1 MTSNQLII
9 TVEKA
14 NRIFQE
20 IKGRHIGL
28 HGHLVFVS
36 QFGQCKMTSDLLKI
50 LKYFPQMVHQS
61 AYKDKALAIIEKLE
75 TGKLHIQ
82 EGATTNKI
90 AQEWENAMTEL
101 MHIMDMLT
109 VKDDTFIGIN
119 LRKSNPALIS
129 GLQHDE
135 LITCMPKTQMENPV
149 YIGLGTLKEIH
160 GDNDFQL

>member
-1 MTSNQLII
+1 MTSNQLIV

-14 NRIFQE
+14 NRIFKE
-20 IKGRHIGL
+20 LKNRHIGL

-36 QFGQCKMTSDLLKI
+36 QYGQCKMTSDLLKI

-61 AYKDKALAIIEKLE
+61 AYKDKALAIIEKME
-75 TGKLHIQ
+75 SNKLYIQ
-82 EGATTNKI
+82 EGVTTSKT

-101 MHIMDMLT
+101 IYIMDMLT

-119 LRKSNPALIS
+119 LRKTNPSLIS
-129 GLQHDE
+129 ELQNDD

-149 YIGLGTLKEIH
+149 YIGLGTLKEVVKYE
-160 GDNDFQL
+160 

>member
-20 IKGRHIGL
+20 IKSRHIGI

-50 LKYFPQMVHQS
+50 LKFFPQVVHQS

-75 TGKLHIQ
+75 TGKLHVK
-82 EGATTNKI
+82 EGATASKI
-90 AQEWENAMTEL
+90 SQEWENAMTEL

-119 LRKSNPALIS
+119 LRKTNLALILE
-129 GLQHDE
+129 LQKDE
-135 LITCMPKTQMENPV
+135 LISRPYAPQKADPV
-149 YIGLGTLKEIH
+149 QIVLGTLKEIYRK
-160 GDNDFQL
+160 